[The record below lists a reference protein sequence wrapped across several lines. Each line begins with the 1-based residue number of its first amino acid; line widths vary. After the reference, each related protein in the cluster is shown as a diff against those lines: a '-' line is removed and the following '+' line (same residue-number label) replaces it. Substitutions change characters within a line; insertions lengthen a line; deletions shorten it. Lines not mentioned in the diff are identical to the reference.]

1 MMTAVYTGTTDTGN
15 IVEKVRK
22 EVRVD
27 VAQPWNQY
35 KRQNSV
41 EECHLVWFCLEASG
55 QQRVTGILEEA
66 EEFKAGTE

>member
-15 IVEKVRK
+15 IVEK
-22 EVRVD
+22 VRVD